1 MRMDDEKSEEG
12 KKEDCPEDSREGREK
27 GKKRR
32 KRREEKGRRSRR
44 REKIERFHRNP
55 TNSIRCPHRLLD
67 SSSSLDKKSSRYFY
81 IHKRETKE
89 KGYS

>member
-32 KRREEKGRRSRR
+32 KRREEKGRSRR